1 MHVNVLIAR
10 MPGQAEAAGPLIIR
24 NGLHFCAHGP
34 AAPHD
39 SISLAP
45 AGLLIGSFL
54 SVFVYR
60 QAAGTGG
67 AVAGRQ
73 FGSGRQQAGVWA
85 DGPGGRKDAEVAKLY
100 GSGEIILTAGKGPSG
115 NRPRGNY
122 HWDPRLARCPK
133 IFESLERVP
142 VVIAPG
148 AITTGTFGWP
158 DAPNSWGGSQW

>member
-85 DGPGGRKDAEVAKLY
+85 DGPGGRKDAEV
-100 GSGEIILTAGKGPSG
+100 T
-115 NRPRGNY
+115 
-122 HWDPRLARCPK
+122 RCPQRQDVSC
-133 IFESLERVP
+133 FVRYTVLDRAS
-142 VVIAPG
+142 
-148 AITTGTFGWP
+148 
-158 DAPNSWGGSQW
+158 

>member
-24 NGLHFCAHGP
+24 NGL
-34 AAPHD
+34 HD

-85 DGPGGRKDAEVAKLY
+85 DGPGGRKDAEV
-100 GSGEIILTAGKGPSG
+100 T
-115 NRPRGNY
+115 
-122 HWDPRLARCPK
+122 RCPQRQDVSC
-133 IFESLERVP
+133 FVRYTVLDRAS
-142 VVIAPG
+142 
-148 AITTGTFGWP
+148 
-158 DAPNSWGGSQW
+158 